1 MVFHG
6 DRPIYLQIR
15 DIIVARIIDTG
26 GSASGGD
33 GDQLP
38 SVRALAAE
46 LEVNPLTVA
55 KAYQELQ
62 AAGLVAARKGVGLY
76 VETGARLALMRTER
90 AAFLRDEWPRTR
102 ARIERLGL
110 SPADL
115 FADA

>member
-15 DIIVARIIDTG
+15 DIIVARIIDVTD
-26 GSASGGD
+26 GD
-33 GDQLP
+33 GGQLP

-46 LEVNPLTVA
+46 LAVNPLTVA

-62 AAGLVAARKGVGLY
+62 SAGLVAAKKGVGLY
-76 VETGARLALMRTER
+76 VEAGARAALLRTER

-102 ARIERLGL
+102 ARVERLGL
-110 SPADL
+110 RPQDL
-115 FADA
+115 FAEA

>member
-1 MVFHG
+1 MFHG

-15 DIIVARIIDTG
+15 DIIVARIIDRG
-26 GSASGGD
+26 GGGSGGD

-76 VETGARLALMRTER
+76 VEAGARLALMRTER
-90 AAFLRDEWPRTR
+90 AAFLKDEWPRI
-102 ARIERLGL
+102 AVRIERLGL

>member
-1 MVFHG
+1 MFHG

-15 DIIVARIIDTG
+15 DIIVARIIDRG
-26 GSASGGD
+26 DGVAGGGD

-46 LEVNPLTVA
+46 LAVNPLTVA

-62 AAGLVAARKGVGLY
+62 AAGLVAAKKGVGLY
-76 VETGARLALMRTER
+76 VEAGARLALLRTER
-90 AAFLRDEWPRTR
+90 HAFLRDEWPRLR
-102 ARIERLGL
+102 ARVERLGL
-110 SPADL
+110 RPEDL

>member
-15 DIIVARIIDTG
+15 DIIVARIIDTD
-26 GSASGGD
+26 SD

-38 SVRALAAE
+38 SVRALASE

-90 AAFLRDEWPRTR
+90 AAFLREEWPRTR

-110 SPADL
+110 TPADL